1 MESHPTV
8 EGKEWVLEVILEH
21 NLERVKSFVAR

>member
-8 EGKEWVLEVILEH
+8 EGEEWVLDVISEH
-21 NLERVKSFVAR
+21 NLEGVKSFVAR